1 MKALPK
7 VHLCLSLS
15 ICASLMTLCQ
25 SQLPVGNS
33 MAVLDGL
40 LQASPSLELSGLF
53 HVDTSRLRQP
63 GMVSVNTTFTAA
75 PEQISLLDLAVTTAK
90 TAVFVLPDI
99 TVLVQGLHVVG
110 ASQVMS
116 EPGVGEYTV
125 WFPFFALLP
134 QAYLALQDLT
144 VYLNPTTARVRSRLM
159 IAWQG
164 RLAQQQWWCP
174 YAGIVCAGI
183 VWHDQHDSSRL
194 R

>member
-1 MKALPK
+1 MSLSK
-7 VHLCLSLS
+7 LCWYLSLS
-15 ICASLMTLCQ
+15 ICASLTALCQ

-40 LQASPSLELSGLF
+40 LQASPSLELSGYF

-63 GMVSVNTTFTAA
+63 GMVSVNTTLTAA
-75 PEQISLLDLAVTTAK
+75 PGQISLLDLAVTTAK

-99 TVLVQGLHVVG
+99 TVLVQGLRVVG

-144 VYLNPTTARVRSRLM
+144 VYLNPTTARVRSRLV

-164 RLAQQQWWCP
+164 RLAQQQWCSP
-174 YAGIVCAGI
+174 CFGNVCAGI
-183 VWHDQHDSSRL
+183 VRHDQHDSPRL